1 MGATQQQP
9 IVFVVAGP
17 TASGKTAISVALAQA
32 LGTAVISADS
42 RQCYSEMQIGTARP
56 TLAEQGG
63 VPHYFIGSHSV
74 TQELSAAHYQ
84 ELALG
89 YLNEV
94 FAHTPAAVVCGG
106 TGLYIKAL
114 CHGLDPMPTIPAHTV
129 AATEE
134 AYRQQG
140 LAWLQQAIATEDP
153 LFAATGELQNPAR
166 MLRALS
172 FVRATGTSITTHR
185 SNTPVQRPFRI
196 IKVGL
201 EWPREELYHRINQR
215 VDNMI
220 AAGLVDEVRTL
231 LPYKHLKTLRTVG
244 YDEIFRYLDGEWTL
258 PHAIEKIKQHTRNY
272 AKRQLTWFRADA
284 DMVWLPANNPAIVQQ
299 IQVLAQKK

>member
-1 MGATQQQP
+1 MGASQQQP
-9 IVFVVAGP
+9 IVYVVAGP

-42 RQCYSEMQIGTARP
+42 RQCYTEMQIGTARP
-56 TLAEQGG
+56 TDAEQGG

-74 TQELSAAHYQ
+74 TEELSAARYE

-89 YLNEV
+89 YLSQI
-94 FAHTPAAVVCGG
+94 FATNSTAVVCGG

-114 CHGLDPMPTIPAHTV
+114 GQGLDPMPTVPAHIV

-134 AYRQQG
+134 AYQQQG
-140 LAWLQQAIATEDP
+140 LTWLQQTVATEDP
-153 LFAATGELQNPAR
+153 LFAATSEIQNPAR
-166 MLRALS
+166 LLRALS
-172 FVRATGTSITTHR
+172 FVRATGTSITAYR
-185 SNTPVQRPFRI
+185 SQTPVQRPFRI

-201 EWPREELYHRINQR
+201 DWPRDVLYNRINQR

-220 AAGLVDEVRTL
+220 AAGLIDEVRTL
-231 LPYKHLKTLRTVG
+231 LPYKHLKPMRTVG

-258 PHAIEKIKQHTRNY
+258 PQAIEKIKQHTRNY

-284 DMVWLPANNPAIVQQ
+284 DMTWLPANAPHIVQE
-299 IQVLAQKK
+299 ILALAEKK

>member
-1 MGATQQQP
+1 MGPTQQQP
-9 IVFVVAGP
+9 VVLVVAGP

-42 RQCYSEMQIGTARP
+42 RQCYTEMQIGTARP
-56 TLAEQGG
+56 TMAEQGG

-74 TQELSAAHYQ
+74 TQELSAAHYE

-89 YLNEV
+89 YLSQT
-94 FAHTPAAVVCGG
+94 FAHNSTAVVCGG

-114 CHGLDPMPTIPAHTV
+114 CHGLDPMPTVPAHIV

-134 AYRQQG
+134 AYQQQG
-140 LAWLQQAIATEDP
+140 LVWLQQAIATEDP
-153 LFAATGELQNPAR
+153 LFAATGEMQNPAR

-172 FVRATGTSITTHR
+172 FVRATGTSITAYR
-185 SNTPVQRPFRI
+185 NNTPVQRPFRT

-201 EWPREELYHRINQR
+201 YWPREELYQRINQR

-220 AAGLVDEVRTL
+220 AAGLVDEVRAL
-231 LPYKHLKTLRTVG
+231 LPYKHLKPLRTVG
-244 YDEIFRYLDGEWTL
+244 YDEIFRYLDSEWTL
-258 PHAIEKIKQHTRNY
+258 PQAIEKIKQHTRNY
-272 AKRQLTWFRADA
+272 AKRQLTWFRADT
-284 DMVWLPANNPAIVQQ
+284 DMIWLPANNPNIVQE
-299 IQVLAQKK
+299 ILAVAEKK